1 MSNFFTLCVGAVG
14 AGKST
19 FINSILKYG
28 NKCNL
33 CKTGTDWKGVTKE
46 LDEKFITKG
55 NNHFYFYD
63 TPGLNEA
70 NLSEEMIK
78 LLKKEMSGDIEKM
91 SRIRC
96 ILIIMQITEYRL
108 TNDMQNIIIELMNT
122 FPSPNFWE
130 HVLVIRTHCFEQSQ
144 INKVKGN
151 FEQIITEDPKIKET
165 MNKNGIK
172 LPKEINEFYVNSVD
186 NNGNYNSNKIRDILE
201 KISTKDP
208 LYQNIKYSDIK
219 ERRVGNIIIKY
230 KIMTYQEFG
239 KNESHTVEIQTD
251 VIGADGE
258 IYEKVG
264 SPYKRT
270 CKKGYWQDYQKY
282 SVKYDKNGKIKNK
295 VPIGSKFTDQV

>member
-1 MSNFFTLCVGAVG
+1 M
-14 AGKST
+14 
-19 FINSILKYG
+19 KYG
-28 NKCNL
+28 NKQYFCESRS
-33 CKTGTDWKGVTKE
+33 DWKGVTKE
-46 LDEKFITKG
+46 LDIKFIG
-55 NNHFYFYD
+55 IGSDRFYFID

-70 NLSEEMIK
+70 NASEEKIK
-78 LLKKEMSGDIEKM
+78 LLKKEMSGDIERM

-96 ILIIMQITEYRL
+96 ILIIMKITDIRL
-108 TNDMQNIIIELMNT
+108 TNDIQNILIELMNT

-144 INKVKGN
+144 IDNIKGN
-151 FEQIITEDPKIKET
+151 IEQIIREDPKIKET
-165 MNKNGIK
+165 MDKKGIK

-186 NNGNYNSNKIRDILE
+186 ENGNYNSNKIGDILE
-201 KISTKDP
+201 IISTKDP

-219 ERRVGNIIIKY
+219 ERREGKIIIKY

-251 VIGADGE
+251 VIGADE
-258 IYEKVG
+258 IIREEVG

-282 SVKYDKNGKIKNK
+282 SVKYDKNGKIENK
-295 VPIGSKFTDQV
+295 VALLREI